1 MSTTQLLGN
10 HAVYDTLLG
19 QDDAVQQVQKAVA
32 QRADGV
38 HHAWLFTGPPGS
50 GRSNLALAFA
60 AALLCDQQGC
70 ATCQVCQ
77 LVLGKTHPDV
87 RMLTTEK
94 VIIGID
100 EIRELVASSHFG
112 ANMGDYRILII
123 EDSDRMA
130 ERSSNVLLKALEE
143 PPANTIWLLCA
154 PSEADLLPTIRS
166 RVRKVA
172 LKVPSVEDVAQLLV
186 KRDGVELGLARQV
199 AAEAQSHVG
208 MARRLA
214 TSVEARG
221 RRRDTLMAALNI
233 TTVSS
238 AMFTA
243 ERWLD
248 LAKKDADAITA
259 ERDAAEKLELRNQ
272 LGLSDAESIPNAY
285 RVEFKRLEEDQ
296 KRRATRS
303 LRDGIDRI
311 LVDLLA
317 LYRDVL
323 TVQLGTSSA
332 LINEDLVNHIN
343 QLAGEFS
350 SAQTINRLE
359 AIEVART
366 RILSNVSNLVALE
379 ALAVQLRRKSAK

>member
-1 MSTTQLLGN
+1 MSTTQLVSN

-32 QRADGV
+32 QRAEGV

-60 AALLCDQQGC
+60 AALLCVNQGC
-70 ATCQVCQ
+70 GSCQVCQ

-259 ERDAAEKLELRNQ
+259 ERDALEKLELRNQ

-323 TVQLGTSSA
+323 TVQLGTQSA
-332 LINEDLVNHIN
+332 LINEDLVTHIG
-343 QLAGEFS
+343 QLAGEIS
-350 SAQTINRLE
+350 SSQTIHRLE

-379 ALAVQLRRKSAK
+379 ALAVQLRRKLSR

>member
-1 MSTTQLLGN
+1 MVTTQLN
-10 HAVYDTLLG
+10 PAVYDTLLG

-32 QRADGV
+32 QRAEGV

-60 AALLCDQQGC
+60 AALLCEQEGC
-70 ATCQVCQ
+70 GTCQVCQ
-77 LVLGKTHPDV
+77 LVLAKTHPDV

-172 LKVPSVEDVAQLLV
+172 LRVPSVEDVAQLLV

-214 TSVEARG
+214 TSAEARG

-272 LGLSDAESIPNAY
+272 LGLSEVESIPNAY

-323 TVQLGTSSA
+323 TVQLGTQSA
-332 LINEDLVNHIN
+332 LINEDLTGQIH
-343 QLAGEFS
+343 QLAGEIS

-379 ALAVQLRRKSAK
+379 ALAVQLRRKLSR